1 MSAFDPKQTSKPPRD
16 DDIGTRSSREREHIS
31 VPNQVF
37 FAGLRLPIVATLTW
51 NSLVRGIWNS
61 LKSGTRKIA
70 VLSRGTSFKFQHWR
84 SVSAPNA
91 GCPMAGAHPTSRSF
105 GGSPQN
111 VLAQELCSLHSRGG
125 K

>member
-61 LKSGTRKIA
+61 LKCRNSQNRCLESG
-70 VLSRGTSFKFQHWR
+70 
-84 SVSAPNA
+84 N
-91 GCPMAGAHPTSRSF
+91 
-105 GGSPQN
+105 
-111 VLAQELCSLHSRGG
+111 EL
-125 K
+125 